1 MIPEA
6 FFIFMLADP
15 VKINVM
21 LKNYFKIAI
30 RNLWK
35 NKGFS
40 AINITGLAIGMASSI
55 LLLGY
60 VTYQMSFENF
70 HANKQNIYRVALNFY
85 QNNKL
90 IFKSAE
96 NYSALA
102 PALKNDFPQVIEA
115 ARLYNMGYKNN
126 CVFTYHNVSVK
137 ETKFLYADASF
148 LSIFSYPFKEGDP
161 KSSLKEP
168 YSAVISESIGR
179 KIFGNEDPIGK
190 FIKMDDDDKNA
201 ELCKITGIFK
211 DVPENSHLK
220 FNILISYPT
229 LYHRKGG
236 ITRYE
241 HNWTQKDF
249 YTYILVRPGTDI
261 KQIESAFPT
270 FLRKYIPVSDA
281 NPTESKLELQALQK
295 IHLNSNLN
303 DETEPGGNQK
313 TVFFLIIIAIF
324 ILTIAWVNYIN
335 LSTAGS
341 ISRARE
347 IGIRKVL
354 GSGRL
359 QLIKLFLAESL
370 SINLVSLALALILAS
385 SLKPLFDKYFDVD
398 FFLMA
403 FLQDNYGLA
412 FICFL
417 LIGSFLSALY
427 PAFVLTSYKPI
438 AVLKGKL
445 TSSKKGLAL
454 RRFLVIFQF
463 SLSSFLIIAT
473 FIVYQQV
480 HFMLN
485 QKLGIQLNQ
494 VMVMD
499 RPGHWDSSDSVN
511 SVRVQNFKQL
521 LKSNNSIQ
529 EVAMSDA
536 IPGKEI
542 RSQLSYHLKGSKDE
556 KSIAFNTIGVDE
568 GYLHLLNLKILAG
581 RNFSKEFKTDEDG
594 LIITQSA
601 AELLGFRESRDAIGK
616 QVLHN
621 DVIFSIVG
629 VVDDFHQQS
638 LEKKVKPVVFQYNG
652 NDYEADEYYL
662 VKVKTASIHQTIDQ
676 IHNIWNNIFSGNPF
690 GFFFLDEFYNQ
701 QYKNELQFGMLFGV
715 FSIIAIVIACIGLF
729 ALVAFMIEQRNK
741 EIGIRKLL
749 GASMQTVIILLT
761 RDFVKLVLL
770 ANLIAWPLGWILMS
784 NWLMD
789 FAYRVNIGWWVF
801 GLAGLIVLIIAL
813 LTIGFQA
820 IKAALTNPIKSLRT
834 E

>member
-1 MIPEA
+1 
-6 FFIFMLADP
+6 
-15 VKINVM
+15 
-21 LKNYFKIAI
+21 
-30 RNLWK
+30 
-35 NKGFS
+35 
-40 AINITGLAIGMASSI
+40 
-55 LLLGY
+55 
-60 VTYQMSFENF
+60 
-70 HANKQNIYRVALNFY
+70 
-85 QNNKL
+85 
-90 IFKSAE
+90 
-96 NYSALA
+96 
-102 PALKNDFPQVIEA
+102 
-115 ARLYNMGYKNN
+115 
-126 CVFTYHNVSVK
+126 
-137 ETKFLYADASF
+137 
-148 LSIFSYPFKEGDP
+148 
-161 KSSLKEP
+161 
-168 YSAVISESIGR
+168 
-179 KIFGNEDPIGK
+179 
-190 FIKMDDDDKNA
+190 
-201 ELCKITGIFK
+201 
-211 DVPENSHLK
+211 
-220 FNILISYPT
+220 
-229 LYHRKGG
+229 
-236 ITRYE
+236 
-241 HNWTQKDF
+241 
-249 YTYILVRPGTDI
+249 
-261 KQIESAFPT
+261 
-270 FLRKYIPVSDA
+270 
-281 NPTESKLELQALQK
+281 
-295 IHLNSNLN
+295 
-303 DETEPGGNQK
+303 
-313 TVFFLIIIAIF
+313 
-324 ILTIAWVNYIN
+324 
-335 LSTAGS
+335 
-341 ISRARE
+341 
-347 IGIRKVL
+347 
-354 GSGRL
+354 
-359 QLIKLFLAESL
+359 
-370 SINLVSLALALILAS
+370 
-385 SLKPLFDKYFDVD
+385 
-398 FFLMA
+398 
-403 FLQDNYGLA
+403 
-412 FICFL
+412 
-417 LIGSFLSALY
+417 
-427 PAFVLTSYKPI
+427 
-438 AVLKGKL
+438 
-445 TSSKKGLAL
+445 
-454 RRFLVIFQF
+454 
-463 SLSSFLIIAT
+463 
-473 FIVYQQV
+473 
-480 HFMLN
+480 MLN

-581 RNFSKEFKTDEDG
+581 GNFSKEFKTDEDG